1 MPRVGSFPYH
11 SKRKRIMELLLPATI
26 SGLLMGMIFGLVAL
40 GLAII
45 FGVMNI
51 VNFAHGEFLMV
62 GMYTAF
68 LTATILSM
76 EPLLTLPIAAIIG
89 LLLGMASYYLLVRHL
104 LKGPMLAQLLG
115 TFGLMIFLRYL
126 AMSIFGPDY
135 KILEHGLLIGIG
147 KTINWGPVVLSYSR
161 LGTAAI
167 SLLAFGIIYWLIN
180 YTRLGMALKATA
192 LDAEAASYM
201 GIETERMRALAWALG
216 GATVGIAGALLTN
229 FYYVFPTI
237 GMLFCMIAFA
247 TVALGGFGSIKGAFI
262 AGLIMGLIIDL
273 GGTFVGPHHKFAL
286 IYLTYFLVVVLRP
299 QGLFGW

>member
-1 MPRVGSFPYH
+1 
-11 SKRKRIMELLLPATI
+11 MEMLLSTTI
-26 SGLLMGMIFGLVAL
+26 SALQMGLLFALVAL

-68 LTATILSM
+68 LTATIFSI
-76 EPLLTLPIAAIIG
+76 EPLLTLPVAAMVG
-89 LLLGMASYYLLVRHL
+89 FLLGIASYYMLVRYL
-104 LKGPMLAQLLG
+104 LKGPMIAQLLG

-126 AMSIFGPDY
+126 AMCIFGPNY
-135 KILEHGLLIGIG
+135 ETLEHGLLIGKSIKLG
-147 KTINWGPVVLSYSR
+147 AVVLSYPR
-161 LGTAAI
+161 LGTAVL
-167 SLLAFGIIYWLIN
+167 SMLAFGIIYWLMD
-180 YTRLGMALKATA
+180 YTRLGKALKATA
-192 LDAEAASYM
+192 LDVEAASYM
-201 GIETERMRALAWALG
+201 GIDTEKMRGLAWGLG
-216 GATVGIAGALLTN
+216 GATVGIAGALLMN

-273 GGTFVGPHHKFAL
+273 GGTYVGPQYKLAL
-286 IYLTYFLVVVLRP
+286 VYLTFFLVVAIRP
-299 QGLFGW
+299 KGLFGW

>member
-1 MPRVGSFPYH
+1 
-11 SKRKRIMELLLPATI
+11 MEMLLSTLVSA
-26 SGLLMGMIFGLVAL
+26 LLMGMLFALVAL

-68 LTATILSM
+68 LTATIFSI
-76 EPLLTLPIAAIIG
+76 EPLLTLPVAAMVG
-89 LLLGMASYYLLVRHL
+89 FLLGVASYYLLVRHL

-126 AMSIFGPDY
+126 AMCIFGPDY
-135 KILEHGLLIGIG
+135 KTLEHGLLIGKSI
-147 KTINWGPVVLSYSR
+147 KWGSVVLSYPR
-161 LGTAAI
+161 LGTAVI
-167 SLLAFGIIYWLIN
+167 SVIAFGIIYWLMD
-180 YTRLGMALKATA
+180 YTRLGKALKATA

-201 GIETERMRALAWALG
+201 GIDTEKMRGLAWGLG
-216 GATVGIAGALLTN
+216 GATVGIAGALLMN

-237 GMLFCMIAFA
+237 GILFCMIAFA

-262 AGLIMGLIIDL
+262 AGLIMGLIIDV
-273 GGTFVGPHHKFAL
+273 GGTYIGPQHKFAL
-286 IYLTYFLVVVLRP
+286 IYLTFFLVVVFRP
-299 QGLFGW
+299 KGLFGW

>member
-1 MPRVGSFPYH
+1 
-11 SKRKRIMELLLPATI
+11 MELLLPATV

-68 LTATILSM
+68 LTATILSV
-76 EPLLTLPIAAIIG
+76 EPLLTLPVAAIIG
-89 LLLGMASYYLLVRHL
+89 LLLGVASYYLLVRYL

-126 AMSIFGPDY
+126 AMFIFGPDY
-135 KILEHGLLIGIG
+135 KTLEHGLLIGKSIM
-147 KTINWGPVVLSYSR
+147 WGPVVLSYSR

-167 SLLAFGIIYWLIN
+167 SLLAFGIIYWLLN
-180 YTRLGMALKATA
+180 HTRLGMALKATA
-192 LDAEAASYM
+192 LDVEAASYM
-201 GIETERMRALAWALG
+201 GINTEKMRGLAWALG

-229 FYYVFPTI
+229 FYYVFPTVGI
-237 GMLFCMIAFA
+237 LFVMIAFT

-273 GGTFVGPHHKFAL
+273 GGTYVGPQHKFAL

>member
-1 MPRVGSFPYH
+1 
-11 SKRKRIMELLLPATI
+11 MEMLLQTI
-26 SGLLMGMIFGLVAL
+26 ISALLMGMLFALVAL

-68 LTATILSM
+68 LTATVLSM
-76 EPLLTLPIAAIIG
+76 EPLLTLPIAALVG
-89 LLLGMASYYLLVRHL
+89 FLLGIASYYLLVRYL

-126 AMSIFGPDY
+126 AMCIFGPDY
-135 KILEHGLLIGIG
+135 KTLEHGLLIGKSI
-147 KTINWGPVVLSYSR
+147 KWGPVMLSYPR
-161 LGTAAI
+161 LGAAI
-167 SLLAFGIIYWLIN
+167 LSLIAFGIIYWMMD
-180 YTRLGMALKATA
+180 YTRLGKALKATA
-192 LDAEAASYM
+192 LDVEAAGYM
-201 GIETERMRALAWALG
+201 GIDTEKMRGLAWGLG

-237 GMLFCMIAFA
+237 GILFCMIAFA
-247 TVALGGFGSIKGAFI
+247 TVALGGFGSIKGAFL

-273 GGTFVGPHHKFAL
+273 GGTYIGPQYKFAL
-286 IYLTYFLVVVLRP
+286 IYLTFFLVVVFRP
-299 QGLFGW
+299 KGLFGW

>member
-1 MPRVGSFPYH
+1 
-11 SKRKRIMELLLPATI
+11 MELLLPATV
-26 SGLLMGMIFGLVAL
+26 SGLLMGTIFALVAL

-68 LTATILSM
+68 LTATFLSI
-76 EPLLTLPIAAIIG
+76 EPLLTLPAAAIVGIILG
-89 LLLGMASYYLLVRHL
+89 LASYYLLVRYL
-104 LKGPMLAQLLG
+104 LRGPMLAQLLG

-126 AMSIFGPDY
+126 AMAIFGPDY
-135 KILEHGLLIGIG
+135 KTLEHGLLIGKSIKFG
-147 KTINWGPVVLSYSR
+147 SVVLSYPR
-161 LGTAAI
+161 LGTAAL
-167 SLLAFGIIYWLIN
+167 SLIFFAIIYWMMN
-180 YTRLGMALKATA
+180 HTRLGMALKATA
-192 LDAEAASYM
+192 LDVEAAGYM
-201 GIETERMRALAWALG
+201 GINTEKMRGIAWGLG

-229 FYYVFPTI
+229 FYYVFPTV
-237 GMLFCMIAFA
+237 GLLFVMIAFA

-273 GGTFVGPHHKFAL
+273 GGTYVGPQHKFAL
-286 IYLTYFLVVVLRP
+286 IYLTYFLVVVFRP

>member
-1 MPRVGSFPYH
+1 
-11 SKRKRIMELLLPATI
+11 MELLLPATI
-26 SGLLMGMIFGLVAL
+26 SGLLMG
-40 GLAII
+40 II

>member
-1 MPRVGSFPYH
+1 
-11 SKRKRIMELLLPATI
+11 MEMLLSTTI
-26 SGLLMGMIFGLVAL
+26 SALQMGLLFALVAL

-68 LTATILSM
+68 LTATIFSI
-76 EPLLTLPIAAIIG
+76 EPLLTLPVAAMVG
-89 LLLGMASYYLLVRHL
+89 FLLGIASYYMLVRYL
-104 LKGPMLAQLLG
+104 LKGPMIAQLLG

-126 AMSIFGPDY
+126 AMCIFGPNY
-135 KILEHGLLIGIG
+135 ETLEHGLLIGKSIKLG
-147 KTINWGPVVLSYSR
+147 AVVLSYPR
-161 LGTAAI
+161 LGTAVL
-167 SLLAFGIIYWLIN
+167 SMLAFGIIYWLMD
-180 YTRLGMALKATA
+180 YTRLGKALKATA
-192 LDAEAASYM
+192 LDVEAASYM
-201 GIETERMRALAWALG
+201 GIDTEKMRGLAWGLG
-216 GATVGIAGALLTN
+216 GATVGIAGALLMN

-273 GGTFVGPHHKFAL
+273 GGTYIGPQYKLAL
-286 IYLTYFLVVVLRP
+286 VYLTFFLVVAIRP
-299 QGLFGW
+299 KGLFGW

>member
-1 MPRVGSFPYH
+1 
-11 SKRKRIMELLLPATI
+11 MEMLLQTI
-26 SGLLMGMIFGLVAL
+26 ISALLMGMLFALVAL

-68 LTATILSM
+68 LTATVLSV
-76 EPLLTLPIAAIIG
+76 EPLLTLPIAAMVG
-89 LLLGMASYYLLVRHL
+89 FLLGIASYYLLVRYL

-135 KILEHGLLIGIG
+135 KTLEHGLLIGKSI
-147 KTINWGPVVLSYSR
+147 KWGPVVLSYPR
-161 LGTAAI
+161 IGAAI
-167 SLLAFGIIYWLIN
+167 LSLAAFGIIYWIID
-180 YTRLGMALKATA
+180 YTRLGKALKATA
-192 LDAEAASYM
+192 LDVEAAGYM
-201 GIETERMRALAWALG
+201 GIDTEKMRGLAWGLG

-237 GMLFCMIAFA
+237 GLLFCMIAFA
-247 TVALGGFGSIKGAFI
+247 TVALGGFGSIKGAFL

-273 GGTFVGPHHKFAL
+273 GGTYVGPQYKFAL
-286 IYLTYFLVVVLRP
+286 IYLTFFLVVVIRP
-299 QGLFGW
+299 KGLFGW

>member
-1 MPRVGSFPYH
+1 
-11 SKRKRIMELLLPATI
+11 MEMLLPAI
-26 SGLLMGMIFGLVAL
+26 VSGLLMGMLFALVAL

-51 VNFAHGEFLMV
+51 VNFAHGEFLMA

-68 LTATILSM
+68 LTATFLSV
-76 EPLLTLPIAAIIG
+76 EPLLTLPVAAMVG
-89 LLLGMASYYLLVRHL
+89 LLLGIASYYLLVRHL

-126 AMSIFGPDY
+126 AMFIFGPDY
-135 KILEHGLLIGIG
+135 KTLEHGVLIGKSI
-147 KTINWGPVVLSYSR
+147 KWGSVVLSYPR
-161 LGTAAI
+161 LGTAVLSVI
-167 SLLAFGIIYWLIN
+167 AFGIIYWLIN

-192 LDAEAASYM
+192 LDVEAASYM
-201 GIETERMRALAWALG
+201 GIDTEKMRGLAWGLG

-237 GMLFCMIAFA
+237 GILFCMIAFA
-247 TVALGGFGSIKGAFI
+247 TVALGGFGSIKGAFV

-273 GGTFVGPHHKFAL
+273 GGTYIGPQHKFAL
-286 IYLTYFLVVVLRP
+286 IYLTYFLVVVFRP

>member
-1 MPRVGSFPYH
+1 
-11 SKRKRIMELLLPATI
+11 
-26 SGLLMGMIFGLVAL
+26 MGMLFALVAL

-68 LTATILSM
+68 LTATVLSI
-76 EPLLTLPIAAIIG
+76 EPLLTLPVAALVG
-89 LLLGMASYYLLVRHL
+89 LILGVASYYLLVRYL
-104 LKGPMLAQLLG
+104 LRGPMLAQLLG

-126 AMSIFGPDY
+126 ALFIFGPDY
-135 KILEHGLLIGIG
+135 KTLENGLLIGKSIKLG
-147 KTINWGPVVLSYSR
+147 AIVLSYSR
-161 LGTAAI
+161 LGTAVLSVIFFA
-167 SLLAFGIIYWLIN
+167 IIYWLIN

-192 LDAEAASYM
+192 LDVEAAGYM
-201 GIETERMRALAWALG
+201 GIDTEKMRGLAWGLG

-229 FYYVFPTI
+229 FYYVFPTVGI
-237 GMLFCMIAFA
+237 LFVMIAFA

-286 IYLTYFLVVVLRP
+286 IYLTFFLVVVFRP
-299 QGLFGW
+299 QGLFGWQ